1 MGDTS
6 SPRGGNDALEGVFGD
21 GRKNA
26 VCGSPASRRTDGGT
40 LQGIRHFSQD
50 RLQDLRSRCAVGS
63 VPRARIGLATPAFSG
78 PRSTNELP
86 RHGSSLRFYGKVAAL
101 KRENG
106 PSLLAS

>member
-1 MGDTS
+1 MG
-6 SPRGGNDALEGVFGD
+6 RENVMW
-21 GRKNA
+21 
-26 VCGSPASRRTDGGT
+26 V
-40 LQGIRHFSQD
+40 
-50 RLQDLRSRCAVGS
+50 

-106 PSLLAS
+106 LSQWAEVVSLLSDS

>member
-1 MGDTS
+1 MNVQEQIKKYIAGQPEPKRSDM
-6 SPRGGNDALEGVFGD
+6 RELH
-21 GRKNA
+21 RL
-26 VCGSPASRRTDGGT
+26 T
-40 LQGIRHFSQD
+40 LQES
-50 RLQDLRSRCAVGS
+50 SRGASTGS

-106 PSLLAS
+106 LRCWPRG